1 MVALFA
7 CDFGVDQ
14 SNFRAM
20 LKTALM
26 WLATTTVLLPS
37 ASTAETPEPLVLK
50 PSSTWQVNYAED
62 QCRLVRQ
69 SGEGEQ
75 AVLLFMDRYGPSEY
89 FRMSISGKP
98 MRTSIE
104 KGDADVQ
111 FGPVE
116 EEQKLSFLN
125 GFLGKQ
131 AALVFASA
139 ARIAGRTATETAAYT
154 NQDASEAVLVQPI
167 SEERQRATNYLRI
180 GKPLRTSVVL
190 QTGSMRAPLA
200 ALNTCIDNLLTT
212 WGVDVEKHK
221 NLTRPVKPLKSPG
234 EWIVSSDYPLQMLF
248 AGQPALVSFR
258 LSVGADGVPTAC
270 HIQATTRL
278 KSFDDAVCKS
288 VMRRARFS
296 PALDAEGQAIASYYQ
311 NNVRFQI
318 PN

>member
-7 CDFGVDQ
+7 CDLGVVQ
-14 SNFRAM
+14 SNFRPM
-20 LKTALM
+20 FKTVM
-26 WLATTTVLLPS
+26 IWLTAAAVAFPSPS
-37 ASTAETPEPLVLK
+37 AAATPEPLVLK

-62 QCRLVRQ
+62 QCRLARQ
-69 SGEGEQ
+69 FGEGEQ

-89 FRMSISGKP
+89 FRMSISGKL

-116 EEQKLSFLN
+116 AEQQLSFLN

-131 AALVFASA
+131 PALVFASA
-139 ARIAGRTATETAAYT
+139 ARIAGRTAAETAAYT
-154 NQDASEAVLVQPI
+154 NRDQSEAVLVQPI
-167 SEERQRATNYLRI
+167 SEERQSATKYLRI
-180 GKPLRTSVVL
+180 GKPLRTPVVL

-200 ALNTCIDNLLTT
+200 ALNTCIDDLLTT

-221 NLTRPVKPLKSPG
+221 NLTQPVKPLKSPG
-234 EWIVSSDYPLQMLF
+234 EWIVASDYPLQMLV

-270 HIQATTRL
+270 HIQATTRP
-278 KSFDDAVCKS
+278 KEFDDAVCKS

-296 PALDAEGQAIASYYQ
+296 PAIDAEGMPLASYYQ
-311 NNVRFQI
+311 NSVYFRI
-318 PN
+318 P

>member
-7 CDFGVDQ
+7 CDLGVVQ
-14 SNFRAM
+14 SNFRPM
-20 LKTALM
+20 FKTVM
-26 WLATTTVLLPS
+26 IWLTAAAVAFPSPS
-37 ASTAETPEPLVLK
+37 AAATPEPLVLK

-62 QCRLVRQ
+62 QCRLARQ
-69 SGEGEQ
+69 FGEGEQ
-75 AVLLFMDRYGPSEY
+75 SVLLFMDRYGPSEY

-116 EEQKLSFLN
+116 AEQQLLFLN

-131 AALVFASA
+131 PALVFASA
-139 ARIAGRTATETAAYT
+139 ARIAGRTAAETAAYA
-154 NQDASEAVLVQPI
+154 NRDQSEAVLVQPI
-167 SEERQRATNYLRI
+167 SEERQSATKYLRI
-180 GKPLRTSVVL
+180 GKPLRTPVVL

-200 ALNTCIDNLLTT
+200 ALNTCIDDLLTT

-221 NLTRPVKPLKSPG
+221 NLLRPVKPLKSPG
-234 EWIVSSDYPLQMLF
+234 EWIVASDYPLQMLV

-258 LSVGADGVPTAC
+258 LSIGADGVPTAC

-296 PALDAEGQAIASYYQ
+296 PALDAKGQAIASYYQ
-311 NNVRFQI
+311 NNVRFLI